1 MSIYTPGPPGLGYVG
16 SYQVSGKPFFKGRI
30 IADNV
35 IRSLEFPTVTSWIH
49 IRNNNRDRN
58 LDGPLIAFSE
68 NGFSTNNYFR
78 LFSSPSVNDTSPQ
91 VFYFKVSRLYYKNAG
106 GGSMGFDLVAGLT
119 NIPSELLPNNW
130 SGSAG
135 VG

>member
-1 MSIYTPGPPGLGYVG
+1 MTIYKPGPPALGDVG
-16 SYQVSGKPFFKGRI
+16 SYQVSGKPFFKGRVS
-30 IADNV
+30 ADNIIRV
-35 IRSLEFPTVTSWIH
+35 IEFPFITNWIH
-49 IRNNNRDRN
+49 IRNNNITRTT
-58 LDGPLIAFSE
+58 DGPLIAFSE

-91 VFYFKVSRLYYKNAG
+91 VFYLKVSRLYYKSVS

-119 NIPSELLPNNW
+119 NIPSEMLPNNW